1 MQTSMTRHFWRKPK
15 SQKHVTEINDLITN
29 RKTNKRDEIY
39 FTLPLV
45 LFWISFSFSG
55 FLRRRKIHQSSSFRA
70 KPGKYNNKNKNWTK
84 NHSPRA
90 VLMTRHVTHISRVAS
105 LVTSLTGLQTRLRMS
120 CVAWLIARKLGRY
133 QLINGRGRRK
143 IRSPHYPWLRRFVF
157 CSRSNSRTEHLLQW
171 FLRTIFITAVG

>member
-1 MQTSMTRHFWRKPK
+1 MNHKIAKKQ
-15 SQKHVTEINDLITN
+15 
-29 RKTNKRDEIY
+29 TNKRDEIY
-39 FTLPLV
+39 VTLPLV

-105 LVTSLTGLQTRLRMS
+105 LVTKSYGTANTALNVLRNKRLRMAGCAKIGTRS
-120 CVAWLIARKLGRY
+120 TNQRR
-133 QLINGRGRRK
+133 GRGRFDL
-143 IRSPHYPWLRRFVF
+143 PTTPDFVVLF
-157 CSRSNSRTEHLLQW
+157 LALAPILGPNKLLQW
-171 FLRTIFITAVG
+171 FLRKNFITAVG